1 MRKRILGFAIAIVI
15 IILAI
20 GGYDAITMGRFEN
33 FKGIKLKKSDKTS
46 SEVSTKVKTEV
57 LGEEGLHES
66 LTFQGLVIPK
76 EVTPIYID
84 TPTVI
89 EAILVNDGEIVT
101 EGTKLF
107 EFNEI
112 TKDDLKRELEVI
124 NLDLQNKRLQLSDI
138 RSGSITLELNER
150 ELEMESLRE
159 NINSLNREIEIT
171 KFETRTLR
179 EKAEIMKKLLKNSG
193 ISTTEA
199 NEAITMAERKENEL
213 TNLRTSLTLAKQKY
227 DLSLLSYQKL
237 RRELLLNQNFVNG
250 EHRKLL
256 LEKTNINRKLSEIDN
271 SSKAPVDGIVID
283 IAAKEGDSIPKGSRL
298 LSIASG
304 KDFLVKLE
312 VPLQQSKR
320 IEVGQR
326 AKILTDRYFDG
337 RDYTGT
343 VSRIANVAKSRDN
356 KGQQNRFIEVEIL
369 IEDAQGM
376 KPGFLAEVKLRISSK
391 EKSKTIN
398 SFSLFE
404 EEGKSFV
411 YVVKENIVYKTPV
424 DIGLKFPTKY
434 EVLNLEIGT
443 EIIVN
448 PFKVKDGQK
457 VEVIE

>member
-1 MRKRILGFAIAIVI
+1 MLGFAITIVI

-20 GGYDAITMGRFEN
+20 WGYDAIRMGRFEN
-33 FKGIKLKKSDKTS
+33 FNGIRLKKSNKTS
-46 SEVSTKVKTEV
+46 SEVSTKVKTEI

-89 EAILVNDGEIVT
+89 EAILVNDGEIVSK
-101 EGTKLF
+101 GTKLF

-112 TKDDLKRELEVI
+112 TEEDLNRELEVI

-159 NINSLNREIEIT
+159 NINSLNREIEIS
-171 KFETRTLR
+171 KFEARTLR

-213 TNLRTSLTLAKQKY
+213 TNLRTSLTLARQKY

-256 LEKTNINRKLSEIDN
+256 LEKANINRKLSEIDS

-304 KDFLVKLE
+304 KDFLVRLE

-337 RDYTGT
+337 RDYTGV

-411 YVVKENIVYKTPV
+411 YVVKENIAYKTPV

-434 EVLNLEIGT
+434 EVLNLDVGT